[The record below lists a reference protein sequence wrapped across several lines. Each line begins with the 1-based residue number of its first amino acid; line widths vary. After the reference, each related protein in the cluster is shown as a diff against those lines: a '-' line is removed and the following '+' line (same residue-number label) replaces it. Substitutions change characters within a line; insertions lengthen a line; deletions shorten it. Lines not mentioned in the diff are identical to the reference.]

1 MDSLRT
7 SELRFIDS
15 SGSATAVPGEWE
27 TGLLEIG
34 IPDAGWDQA
43 QVTIQGRTVPT
54 GLRLVGGR
62 RAVVVDWPRSS
73 TGLYNVAVTYRG
85 DRHGETIRIL
95 PSKLSDDAFQR
106 VVDDLQG
113 RLPASL
119 AITLQELG
127 AFAGLTFVAPGP
139 STVAVELRRLERA
152 VMGTASRAGLALVM
166 ERLTE
171 MPHTVLRVE
180 REWVPVGKARR
191 VTADGLLQTV
201 LRPAN
206 RENDGRL
213 HRVLDTR
220 SMPTVD
226 TYENRV
232 VVAFYEQVRTRLH
245 HLSTVIGRLP
255 SEGPTKVR
263 WSQLVARLEHARRVA
278 TFFSEVR
285 VPPAFHVHLTMLLM
299 KHAEYR
305 AALDG
310 YLELNRSLL
319 VAVADQRLDAPLANV
334 PDLYEAWTTL
344 EAVQGLLEACAAFGF
359 QVVAQRLFRRLS
371 QSLLIDLLPGGQP
384 IVQLLQRDGSREVRI
399 TPQRV
404 YARRGNP
411 RSYSFRQIPDLSVE
425 LLTASGNVDHVL
437 LFDAKYKLLMDDA
450 LPSAGE
456 GEPLKGDIDKM
467 HTYRDSIVDTAGR
480 RVVSYAAIL
489 YPGIS
494 RAFWTTNDLTITASL
509 EAIRSYPGEE
519 ADLRAHVRN
528 VMTDALAKW
537 LRNSSN

>member
-7 SELRFIDS
+7 SELRFVDS
-15 SGSATAVPGEWE
+15 SGSATEVPGEWE
-27 TGLLEIG
+27 TGLLEIV
-34 IPDAGWDQA
+34 IPDAGWDEA
-43 QVTIQGRTVPT
+43 LVTIQARTVPT
-54 GLRLVGGR
+54 GLRLLDGR

-85 DRHGETIRIL
+85 VRHGETIRIL
-95 PSKLSDDAFQR
+95 PSKLSDEAFQR

-152 VMGTASRAGLALVM
+152 VMGTDSRAGLALVM
-166 ERLTE
+166 QRLAE

-180 REWVPVGKARR
+180 REWVPAGRARR

-201 LRPAN
+201 LRPGN

-213 HRVLDTR
+213 RRVLDTR

-226 TYENRV
+226 THENRV

-245 HLSTVIGRLP
+245 HLRNVVGRLP
-255 SEGPTKVR
+255 SEDPAKIR

-299 KHAEYR
+299 KRAEYR

-344 EAVQGLLEACAAFGF
+344 EALQGLLEACAALDFR
-359 QVVAQRLFRRLS
+359 VVAQRLFRRLS
-371 QSLLIDLLPGGQP
+371 QSLLIDLLPGGRP
-384 IVQLLQRDGSREVRI
+384 LVQLMRRDGSREVRI

-404 YARRGNP
+404 YGRRGNP
-411 RSYSFRQIPDLSVE
+411 HSYSFRQIPDLSVE
-425 LLTASGNVDHVL
+425 LVTPAGGVDQVL

-450 LPSAGE
+450 SPLAGD

-467 HTYRDSIVDTAGR
+467 HTYRDSIVDTAGC
-480 RVVSYAAIL
+480 RVVTYAAIL

-494 RAFWTTNDLTITASL
+494 RAFRTTDESTVTASL

-519 ADLRAHVRN
+519 IDLRAHVRN

-537 LRNSSN
+537 AKDSPN